1 MSRHHVG
8 YKGLRRGLH
17 AGPALAADAGSTAP
31 KSTQYAAPDRIALD
45 ARPNSM
51 PPTARNLRLDD
62 ALALPGCPVCRMVVQ
77 RVAQTMESIQ
87 DELVLDPTY
96 REQLDAA
103 WGFCTVHAQQWL
115 DAAPPLSTA
124 IIYEAVLGRISRDLE
139 RGGPGRSRRGGQ
151 LRTRL
156 RGGKAW
162 GVLIE
167 SRVCPLCLA
176 RDEQERQIVA
186 HLVEELGSEAFRHR
200 YLASD
205 GLCVPHL
212 NLALCAGPDPG
223 GIAVLRDRLLQTHEA
238 LRGQLREVIRKHDY
252 RYRDEAA
259 GPEWDAVVQ
268 AVRHVAGASGID
280 GRRARPPIV
289 E

>member
-1 MSRHHVG
+1 M
-8 YKGLRRGLH
+8 RRGRL
-17 AGPALAADAGSTAP
+17 AGPALAADAGSTSP
-31 KSTQYAAPDRIALD
+31 KSTQDAAPDRIALD
-45 ARPNSM
+45 VRPDSM
-51 PPTARNLRLDD
+51 PPIPRNLRLDD

-77 RVAQTMESIQ
+77 RVAQTAESIQ
-87 DELVLDPTY
+87 DELVLDPAY
-96 REQLDAA
+96 REQLDEA
-103 WGFCTVHAQQWL
+103 WGFCNVHAQQWL
-115 DAAPPLSTA
+115 DAAQPLSTA

-139 RGGPGRSRRGGQ
+139 RVASGRSSRGGQ

-156 RGGKAW
+156 RGGKACS
-162 GVLIE
+162 VLVE
-167 SRVCPLCLA
+167 SRVCPLCLT

-186 HLVEELGSEAFRHR
+186 HLVEELRSEPFRQR

-205 GLCVPHL
+205 GLCVTHL
-212 NLALCAGPDPG
+212 NLALCTGPDPG
-223 GIAVLRDRLLQTHEA
+223 AIDALRDRLLQTHEA

-252 RYRDEAA
+252 RYRNEAA
-259 GPEWDAVVQ
+259 GPEWDAVEQ